1 MSETGKFVKMGTKM
15 GTTYPEKGDATWD
28 LIEDFYQASY
38 GFAKSAGAATY
49 GDNGYFNAIMG
60 KEITAAM
67 FASDNV
73 FTALG
78 ARPYN
83 HEGVRIALELAT
95 YGLDAAGNFV
105 GAGAETIQDGN
116 VAESVQMPVNEYRQ
130 PYKDLTFAFDYGLGL
145 QALENKDDTIAYRD
159 YIDKMSANWSDLID
173 KTLLRPVY
181 LLQPKQGGVETS
193 LNSLGRLTSSY
204 AEGQALVAA
213 TGSTYDGSSTLPSG
227 WTTVADVASYICPYG
242 GANGDFV
249 ERAAHVSNLDSQFIN
264 LNQGALALEDVK
276 KLWRM
281 CSVNWKDSAAPNNK
295 VWIMSNIAQDKLASL
310 MMANNVYLES
320 VYAQRS
326 FNGVKTIPGRDA
338 GMLLKS
344 YNNIPIIQD
353 GNVNFDF
360 TTKKVSNTIYGD
372 IFLLDLDHIWMS
384 MLTPVQMYN
393 IDNPAITRMLR
404 ERNLL
409 HMRMETRI
417 DSFIQSGKI
426 TNIAAEA

>member
-1 MSETGKFVKMGTKM
+1 MSSGKFVKMGTKM

-78 ARPYN
+78 AKPYN

-159 YIDKMSANWSDLID
+159 YVDKMSANWSDLID

-181 LLQPKQGGVETS
+181 VAQPRVGGIETS
-193 LNSLGRLTSSY
+193 LNSISRCISSY
-204 AEGQALVAA
+204 AEGQALKDA
-213 TGSTYDGSSTLPSG
+213 TTYDGVDVSG
-227 WTTVADVASYICPYG
+227 IDANNYGAYICPYG
-242 GANGDFV
+242 GLNGDFI
-249 ERAAHVSNLDSQFIN
+249 ERAQHVSNLDSQFIN
-264 LNQGALALEDVK
+264 LNGGALALEDMK
-276 KLWRM
+276 RAWRQAA
-281 CSVNWKDSAAPNNK
+281 VNWKDSAAPNNK
-295 VWIMSNIAQDKLASL
+295 VWIMSNIAQDKLSAL

-320 VYAQRS
+320 VYVQRD

-338 GMLLKS
+338 GIMLRS
-344 YNNIPIIQD
+344 YNNIPILMD

-360 TTKKVSNTIYGD
+360 TTKKVSADTYGD

-393 IDNPAITRMLR
+393 VDNPAITRALR

-409 HMRMETRI
+409 HMRCETRI
-417 DSFIQSGKI
+417 DSFIGSAKI
-426 TNIAAEA
+426 TNIAKEI

>member
-1 MSETGKFVKMGTKM
+1 MSSGKFVKMGTKM
-15 GTTYPEKGDATWD
+15 GTTYAEKGDATWD

-38 GFAKSAGAATY
+38 GIAKSAGAATY

-78 ARPYN
+78 AKPYN

-105 GAGAETIQDGN
+105 GAGAETVQDGN

-130 PYKDLTFAFDYGLGL
+130 PYKDLTYAFDYGLGL

-181 LLQPKQGGVETS
+181 IAQPRVGGVETS
-193 LNSLGRLTSSY
+193 LNSISRCISSY
-204 AEGQALVAA
+204 AEKQAIDAA
-213 TGSTYDGSSTLPSG
+213 SSYDG
-227 WTTVADVASYICPYG
+227 ADVSGIADSSSYICPYG
-242 GANGDFV
+242 GLNGDFV
-249 ERAAHVSNLDSQFIN
+249 ERAAHVSNLDGQFIN
-264 LNQGALALEDVK
+264 LNGGSLALEDIK
-276 KLWRM
+276 KLWRK

-320 VYAQRS
+320 VYAQRD

-360 TTKKVSNTIYGD
+360 TTKKVSDSLYGD
-372 IFLLDLDHIWMS
+372 IYLLDLDHIWMS

-393 IDNPAITRMLR
+393 VDNPAITRMLR

-426 TNIAAEA
+426 TNIAPEA

>member
-1 MSETGKFVKMGTKM
+1 MSSGKFVKMGTKM
-15 GTTYPEKGDATWD
+15 GTTYPEKGDAMWD
-28 LIEDFYQASY
+28 MIEDFYQASY

-73 FTALG
+73 FTAIG
-78 ARPYN
+78 AKPYN

-95 YGLDAAGNFV
+95 YGLGPDGTFL

-181 LLQPKQGGVETS
+181 VPQPRVGGIETS
-193 LNSLGRLTSSY
+193 LNSISRCISSN
-204 AEGQALVAA
+204 AEGAAIIAA
-213 TGSTYDGSSTLPSG
+213 TGSKYDNYDIPAGVTWSNIG
-227 WTTVADVASYICPYG
+227 SYICPYG
-242 GANGDFV
+242 GLNGDFV
-249 ERAAHVSNLDSQFIN
+249 ERAVQDHSSNLDGQFVN
-264 LNQGALALEDVK
+264 LNGGTLALEDLK
-276 KLWRM
+276 KLWRR

-295 VWIMSNIAQDKLASL
+295 VWIMSNIAQDKLSSL

-320 VYAQRS
+320 VYVQRD

-338 GMLLKS
+338 GILLRS
-344 YNNIPIIQD
+344 YNNIPILQD

-360 TTKKVSNTIYGD
+360 STKKVSDSVYGD
-372 IFLLDLDHIWMS
+372 ITLLDLDHIWMS

-393 IDNPAITRMLR
+393 VDNPAITRMLR

-409 HMRMETRI
+409 HMRCETRI

-426 TNIAAEA
+426 TNIAVEA